1 MTLHQIN
8 KANSERVRQGDI
20 YSKAP
25 YYESY
30 KELKGE
36 FELTIYEFPYVLVL
50 TQDCDLEQNKSARN
64 KEPAPK
70 QQALTVNDKH
80 LISVIVVPLYN
91 SEHLF
96 SGTHLEELEI
106 NTLPQ
111 NSAQKNLIKTN
122 QNPRYHYIEFN
133 EDIILPNSVI
143 DFKHY
148 YSVSLD
154 WLESN
159 SNNRICGINPI
170 FRELISQRFSNY
182 LSRIGLPEPED
193 NNDRNN

>member
-8 KANSERVRQGDI
+8 KANSDRVRQGDI
-20 YSKAP
+20 YSKVP

-70 QQALTVNDKH
+70 QQVLTVNDKH

-96 SGTHLEELEI
+96 SGTHLAELEI
-106 NTLPQ
+106 NTLTQ

-154 WLESN
+154 WLES
-159 SNNRICGINPI
+159 SSKNRICGINPI

-182 LSRIGLPEPED
+182 LSRIGLPEPEPTPIS
-193 NNDRNN
+193 